1 MSSFSNYMSLCTE
14 YSNNLQAS
22 IGNIREFTKED
33 QKRSNRKFSR
43 EIGYEMPVF
52 TETKHSVITTFRSAK
67 HSVSCTISKPETKS
81 WEENVGITP
90 VSVIKL
96 IMELAV
102 GDRTTGSL
110 GDIHTLGVA
119 SSVEFAQSVNTA
131 MNECAYTNRYRL
143 LNTRLWRAIGFSVC
157 LYRLRAC
164 YMLDEMEREGATEG
178 EVLIASYQAKAAH
191 ENSASNTNILA
202 LGFPTATMKVSVV

>member
-1 MSSFSNYMSLCTE
+1 MQNVNNYI
-14 YSNNLQAS
+14 NNLGAS
-22 IGNIREFTKED
+22 IGNIEKFTQKD
-33 QKRSNRKFSR
+33 QKRSNKAFIKD
-43 EIGYEMPVF
+43 IGYEMPVF

-67 HSVSCTISKPETKS
+67 HSVSCTISKPTTKS
-81 WEENVGITP
+81 WEENVGTTP

-96 IMELAV
+96 IMGLAV
-102 GDRTTGSL
+102 GDRSTGQL
-110 GDIHTLGVA
+110 GDIHTLA
-119 SSVEFAQSVNTA
+119 ALSSVEFAQSVNTA

-164 YMLDEMEREGATEG
+164 YMLDEMERVGASEG

-191 ENSASNTNILA
+191 ENATSNTNILA
-202 LGFPTATMKVSVV
+202 MGFPTAEMSVSVV